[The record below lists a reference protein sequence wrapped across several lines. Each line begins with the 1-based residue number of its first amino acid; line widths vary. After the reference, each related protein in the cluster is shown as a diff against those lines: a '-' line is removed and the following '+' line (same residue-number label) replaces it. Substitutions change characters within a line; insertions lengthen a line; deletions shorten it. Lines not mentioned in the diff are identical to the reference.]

1 MMDYIK
7 EPQTTIFTSPTGCR
21 RTHLV
26 LDLIETNIANILTKS
41 SFLAQHFDEK
51 AHIMVGP
58 GSKIMIRFGL

>member
-1 MMDYIK
+1 MMNYIK

-26 LDLIETNIANILTKS
+26 LDLIEKNIANILTKLT
-41 SFLAQHFDEK
+41 FPAQHFDEK